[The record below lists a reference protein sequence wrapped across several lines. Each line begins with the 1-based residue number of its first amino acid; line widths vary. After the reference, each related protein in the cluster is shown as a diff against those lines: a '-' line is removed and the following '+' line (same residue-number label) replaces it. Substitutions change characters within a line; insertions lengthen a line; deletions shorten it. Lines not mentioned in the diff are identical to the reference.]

1 MTEFITNCALP
12 LAILFLVIGFVFL
25 VKGADIFVEG
35 SSSIAKKF
43 KVPSIIIGLTIVA
56 MGTSLPEAAVSVT
69 ASIANK
75 NALAVSNV
83 IGSNIFNLMMVIG
96 VCAIMTPVA
105 VNKATLKRDFP
116 FSVICAILLLVLGL
130 IGPMSLGHADGVIF
144 LILFAG
150 FIGLMICSALKAS
163 KEGNAV
169 ASEEIEAAEEIKI
182 MPVWK
187 SLLFIVIGAVG
198 IVIGGD
204 VVVDSA
210 SNIAAKFGM
219 SQTLIGLTIVA
230 VGTSLP
236 ELVTSIV
243 AARKNEVDMA
253 LGNAIGSNVFNI
265 LFVLGVAGAI
275 SPMAFLTENVIDIVI
290 LLVFSLIC
298 SALKAS
304 KEGNAV
310 ASEEIEA
317 AEEIKIMPVWKSLLF
332 IVIGAVGI
340 VIGGDVVV
348 DSASNIAA
356 KFGMSQTLI
365 GLTIVAVGTSLPE
378 LVTSIVAARKNEVD
392 MALGNAIG
400 SNVFNILFV
409 LGVAGAISPM
419 AFLTEN
425 VIDIVILLVFS
436 LIVWLFAWTKKEI
449 KRGEGLIMVLLYVLY
464 VVYICMR

>member
-12 LAILFLVIGFVFL
+12 LAILFLIIGFVFL

-150 FIGLMICSALKAS
+150 FIGLMIRSAMKAS

-198 IVIGGD
+198 IIIGGD

-219 SQTLIGLTIVA
+219 SQTLIGLTIVS

-265 LFVLGVAGAI
+265 LFVLGIAGAI

-290 LLVFSLIC
+290 L
-298 SALKAS
+298 
-304 KEGNAV
+304 
-310 ASEEIEA
+310 
-317 AEEIKIMPVWKSLLF
+317 
-332 IVIGAVGI
+332 
-340 VIGGDVVV
+340 VVV
-348 DSASNIAA
+348 
-356 KFGMSQTLI
+356 
-365 GLTIVAVGTSLPE
+365 
-378 LVTSIVAARKNEVD
+378 
-392 MALGNAIG
+392 
-400 SNVFNILFV
+400 
-409 LGVAGAISPM
+409 
-419 AFLTEN
+419 
-425 VIDIVILLVFS
+425 S

>member
-116 FSVICAILLLVLGL
+116 FSVICAILLLILGV

-150 FIGLMICSALKAS
+150 FIGLMIRSAMKAS
-163 KEGNAV
+163 KEGDAI

-187 SLLFIVIGAVG
+187 SLLFIVIGAIG
-198 IVIGGD
+198 IILGGD

-219 SQTLIGLTIVA
+219 SQTLIGLTIVS

-265 LFVLGVAGAI
+265 LFVLGIAGAI
-275 SPMAFLTENVIDIVI
+275 SPMAFLN
-290 LLVFSLIC
+290 
-298 SALKAS
+298 
-304 KEGNAV
+304 
-310 ASEEIEA
+310 
-317 AEEIKIMPVWKSLLF
+317 
-332 IVIGAVGI
+332 
-340 VIGGDVVV
+340 
-348 DSASNIAA
+348 
-356 KFGMSQTLI
+356 
-365 GLTIVAVGTSLPE
+365 
-378 LVTSIVAARKNEVD
+378 
-392 MALGNAIG
+392 
-400 SNVFNILFV
+400 
-409 LGVAGAISPM
+409 
-419 AFLTEN
+419 EN

>member
-83 IGSNIFNLMMVIG
+83 LGSNIFNLMMVIG

-150 FIGLMICSALKAS
+150 FIGLMIRSAMKAS

-198 IVIGGD
+198 IIIGCD

-219 SQTLIGLTIVA
+219 SQTLIGLTIVS

-265 LFVLGVAGAI
+265 LFVLGIAGAI

-290 LLVFSLIC
+290 LV
-298 SALKAS
+298 
-304 KEGNAV
+304 
-310 ASEEIEA
+310 
-317 AEEIKIMPVWKSLLF
+317 
-332 IVIGAVGI
+332 
-340 VIGGDVVV
+340 
-348 DSASNIAA
+348 
-356 KFGMSQTLI
+356 
-365 GLTIVAVGTSLPE
+365 
-378 LVTSIVAARKNEVD
+378 
-392 MALGNAIG
+392 
-400 SNVFNILFV
+400 
-409 LGVAGAISPM
+409 
-419 AFLTEN
+419 
-425 VIDIVILLVFS
+425 VFS

>member
-150 FIGLMICSALKAS
+150 FIGLMIRSAMKAS

-198 IVIGGD
+198 IIIGGD

-219 SQTLIGLTIVA
+219 SQTLIGLTIVS

-253 LGNAIGSNVFNI
+253 LGNAIGSNIFNI
-265 LFVLGVAGAI
+265 LFVLGI
-275 SPMAFLTENVIDIVI
+275 
-290 LLVFSLIC
+290 
-298 SALKAS
+298 
-304 KEGNAV
+304 
-310 ASEEIEA
+310 
-317 AEEIKIMPVWKSLLF
+317 
-332 IVIGAVGI
+332 
-340 VIGGDVVV
+340 
-348 DSASNIAA
+348 
-356 KFGMSQTLI
+356 
-365 GLTIVAVGTSLPE
+365 
-378 LVTSIVAARKNEVD
+378 
-392 MALGNAIG
+392 
-400 SNVFNILFV
+400 
-409 LGVAGAISPM
+409 AGAISPM